1 MNADENRMSEDLFL
15 NLEIEPHDVK
25 LRLDRGD
32 QLLFVDVREDWE
44 YQLCRI
50 EGAKLIPLGQLPAN
64 VPVFE
69 AAEEIVLYCHS
80 GRRSLDAAAWLRA
93 QGVAGARSMAGGIDR
108 WSREIDPS
116 VPRY

>member
-1 MNADENRMSEDLFL
+1 MNEELFA
-15 NLEIEPHDVK
+15 NLEIEPRDVK
-25 LRLDRGD
+25 QMLDRGAK
-32 QLLFVDVREDWE
+32 LLFVDVREDWE
-44 YQLCRI
+44 HQLCRI
-50 EGAKLIPLGQLPAN
+50 EGAQLIPLGQLPAN

-93 QGVAGARSMAGGIDR
+93 QGIAGARSMAGGIDR
-108 WSREIDPS
+108 WSREIDPN

>member
-1 MNADENRMSEDLFL
+1 MNEELFA
-15 NLEIEPHDVK
+15 NLEIEPRDVK
-25 LRLDRGD
+25 QMLDRGAK
-32 QLLFVDVREDWE
+32 LLFVDVREDWE
-44 YQLCRI
+44 HQLCRI
-50 EGAKLIPLGQLPAN
+50 EGAQLIPLGQLPTN

-93 QGVAGARSMAGGIDR
+93 QGIAGARSMAGGIDR
-108 WSREIDPS
+108 WSREIDPN